1 MENNVTVISKQ
12 IVLGKEFEIYG
23 DFENPLF
30 LAKDVATLIEHSDV
44 SKMVRKID
52 DDEKVLQICDTN
64 NVRTSSNESDI
75 TNGYTT
81 SKARKTQEMLF
92 LTENGL
98 YEVLMLS
105 RKPIAKQFKK
115 AIKELLH
122 NLRTNKVVIT
132 SQKTKEELENERK
145 RLNLEAYNAL
155 HNLADIY
162 RGKNESYGQILDA
175 YATKE
180 LSGEFLL
187 PLPETEKTYSAT
199 DIAKI
204 LNVSANLVGKIA
216 NKNNLKTDN
225 YGKYVLD
232 KSRYSSKEVQSFRY
246 NEKGFNKIKELA
258 IGR

>member
-30 LAKDVATLIEHSDV
+30 LAKDVATWIETQNV
-44 SKMVRKID
+44 SQMLSKID
-52 DDEKVLQICDTN
+52 EDEKGIY
-64 NVRTSSNESDI
+64 NV
-75 TNGYTT
+75 YTLGGN
-81 SKARKTQEMLF
+81 QDVWF

-122 NLRTNKVVIT
+122 NLRTNKVVIA

-162 RGKNESYGQILDA
+162 RDKNESYGQILDA

-199 DIAKI
+199 DIAKM

-216 NKNNLKTDN
+216 NKNNLKTEN

-232 KSRYSSKEVQSFRY
+232 KSKYSSKEVQSFRY
-246 NEKGFNKIKELA
+246 NEKGFNRIKELA

>member
-30 LAKDVATLIEHSDV
+30 LAKDVATWIETQNV
-44 SKMVRKID
+44 SQMLSKID
-52 DDEKVLQICDTN
+52 EDEKGIY
-64 NVRTSSNESDI
+64 NV
-75 TNGYTT
+75 YTLGGN
-81 SKARKTQEMLF
+81 QDVWF

-122 NLRTNKVVIT
+122 NLRTNKVVIA

-162 RGKNESYGQILDA
+162 RDKNESYGQILDA

-199 DIAKI
+199 DIAKM
-204 LNVSANLVGKIA
+204 LNISANLVGKIA
-216 NKNNLKTDN
+216 NKNNLKTEN

-232 KSRYSSKEVQSFRY
+232 KSKYSSKEVQTFRY
-246 NEKGFNKIKELA
+246 NEKGFNRIKELA

>member
-44 SKMVRKID
+44 STMVRKID
-52 DDEKVLQICDTN
+52 EDEKVFLTNPN
-64 NVRTSSNESDI
+64 NVCGGQN
-75 TNGYTT
+75 
-81 SKARKTQEMLF
+81 ALF

-162 RGKNESYGQILDA
+162 RDKNESYGQILDA

-216 NKNNLKTDN
+216 NKNNLKTEN

-232 KSRYSSKEVQSFRY
+232 KSKYSSKEVQTFRY
-246 NEKGFNKIKELA
+246 NEKGFNRIKELT

>member
-30 LAKDVATLIEHSDV
+30 LAKDVATWIETQNV
-44 SKMVRKID
+44 SQMLSKID
-52 DDEKVLQICDTN
+52 EDEKGIY
-64 NVRTSSNESDI
+64 NV
-75 TNGYTT
+75 YTLGGN
-81 SKARKTQEMLF
+81 QDVWF

-122 NLRTNKVVIT
+122 NLRTNKVVIA

-162 RGKNESYGQILDA
+162 RDKNESYGQILDA

-199 DIAKI
+199 DIAKM
-204 LNVSANLVGKIA
+204 LNISANLVGKIA
-216 NKNNLKTDN
+216 NKNNLKTEN

-232 KSRYSSKEVQSFRY
+232 KSKYSSKEVQSFRY
-246 NEKGFNKIKELA
+246 NEKGFNRIKELA

>member
-1 MENNVTVISKQ
+1 MEKEIVAVSKQ
-12 IVLGKEFEIYG
+12 VVLGKEFEIYG

-30 LAKDVATLIEHSDV
+30 LAKDVATLIEHSNV
-44 SKMVRKID
+44 SKMLSKID
-52 DDEKVLQICDTN
+52 EDEKGVY
-64 NVRTSSNESDI
+64 NVYITSNESDV
-75 TNGYTT
+75 TNGYIT

-155 HNLADIY
+155 HNLADMY
-162 RGKNESYGQILDA
+162 RPKNESYGQILDA

-199 DIAKI
+199 DIAKM
-204 LNVSANLVGKIA
+204 LNVSSNFVGKIA
-216 NKNNLKTDN
+216 NKNNLKN
-225 YGKYVLD
+225 KEYGMYVMD
-232 KSRYSSKEVQSFRY
+232 KSKYSTKEVQTFRY
-246 NEKGFNKIKELA
+246 NEKGFNRIKELVMEA
-258 IGR
+258 

>member
-30 LAKDVATLIEHSDV
+30 LAKDVATWIETQNV
-44 SKMVRKID
+44 SQMLSKID
-52 DDEKVLQICDTN
+52 EDEKGIY
-64 NVRTSSNESDI
+64 NV
-75 TNGYTT
+75 YTLGGN
-81 SKARKTQEMLF
+81 QDVWF

-122 NLRTNKVVIT
+122 NLRTNKVVIA

-162 RGKNESYGQILDA
+162 RDKNESYGQILDA

-232 KSRYSSKEVQSFRY
+232 KSKYSSKEVQTFRY
-246 NEKGFNKIKELA
+246 NEKGFNRIKELA

>member
-30 LAKDVATLIEHSDV
+30 LAKDVATWIETQNV
-44 SKMVRKID
+44 SQMLSKID
-52 DDEKVLQICDTN
+52 EDEKGIY
-64 NVRTSSNESDI
+64 NV
-75 TNGYTT
+75 YTLGGN
-81 SKARKTQEMLF
+81 QDVWF

-122 NLRTNKVVIT
+122 NLRTNKVVIA

-162 RGKNESYGQILDA
+162 RDKNESYGQILDA

-232 KSRYSSKEVQSFRY
+232 KSKYSSKEVQSFRY
-246 NEKGFNKIKELA
+246 NEKGFNRIKELA

>member
-1 MENNVTVISKQ
+1 MMENNVTVISKQ

-30 LAKDVATLIEHSDV
+30 LAKDVATWIEHSDV
-44 SKMVRKID
+44 STMVRKID
-52 DDEKVLQICDTN
+52 EDEKAFLTNPN
-64 NVRTSSNESDI
+64 NVCGGQN
-75 TNGYTT
+75 
-81 SKARKTQEMLF
+81 ALF

-162 RGKNESYGQILDA
+162 RNKNESYGQILDA

-199 DIAKI
+199 DIAKM